1 MQRYNSRRHRKLMDE
16 SEYALREAC
25 DSSSQRVSRIV
36 STLIGDS
43 QKYRHWE
50 ANHADLLLPVAEQ
63 SNKNRQILALRKLEV
78 QLVHRRA
85 LFNLLRSQEVRGK
98 AREKLF
104 RLFRATRDFQ
114 DAVIAEHQ
122 QYMMAM
128 SSRVSADHL
137 IDVMHDERSKRLI
150 DQYEETY
157 ADYFKMKCFL
167 AITEESY
174 FIELVQMTLKDARE
188 DLRKKRERIETE
200 LPKTEGSSFD
210 REAVLAQSGRYPI
223 LNYMVG

>member
-16 SEYALREAC
+16 SEYALRQAC

-36 STLIGDS
+36 NTIVGDS
-43 QKYRHWE
+43 QKYRYWE
-50 ANHADLLLPVAEQ
+50 SNHAHLLLPVAEQ
-63 SNKNRQILALRKLEV
+63 NNRRRQIMALRKLEV

-85 LFNLLRSQEVRGK
+85 LFNLIREQQIQGK
-98 AREKLF
+98 ARQKLF
-104 RLFRATRDFQ
+104 KLYRATRDYQ

-122 QYMMAM
+122 QYMIAM
-128 SSRVSADHL
+128 SSRVSTDHL
-137 IDVMHDERSKRLI
+137 IDVMHDVDSKRLV
-150 DQYEETY
+150 QEYEESY
-157 ADYFKMKCFL
+157 ANYFKLKCFL
-167 AITEESY
+167 AITEENY
-174 FIELVQMTLKDARE
+174 FIDLVRLTMRDTGE
-188 DLRKKRERIETE
+188 ELRKKRERIESE

>member
-1 MQRYNSRRHRKLMDE
+1 MQRYNSRRHRKMMDE
-16 SEYALREAC
+16 SEYALRQAC
-25 DSSSQRVSRIV
+25 DSSSNRVSRIV
-36 STLIGDS
+36 NTIVGDS

-50 ANHADLLLPVAEQ
+50 SNHAELLLPVAQ
-63 SNKNRQILALRKLEV
+63 QNNKKRQILALRKIEV

-85 LFNLLRSQEVRGK
+85 LFNLIREQHVRGK

-104 RLFRATRDFQ
+104 RLFRATRDYQ

-122 QYMMAM
+122 QYMIAM
-128 SSRVSADHL
+128 SSRVSTDHL
-137 IDVMHDERSKRLI
+137 IDVMHDVDSKRLI
-150 DQYEETY
+150 EEYEESY
-157 ADYFKMKCFL
+157 ANYFKMKCYL

-174 FIELVQMTLKDARE
+174 FVELVQLTLRDARE
-188 DLRKKRERIETE
+188 ELRKKRERIETE